1 MTTFPATMFPASAP
15 VGKGADFLNIMAQLG
30 NAYSN
35 SFQSSTQ
42 EIWLSSFR
50 IVQEHTARALVNA
63 SQECAAALAR
73 NAAEVG
79 QRSFS
84 DIVGANQQA
93 LTMFG
98 SAFTNAVMAGAAP
111 QNYLRLL
118 APA

>member
-1 MTTFPATMFPASAP
+1 MTTFPAFPAFAP
-15 VGKGADFLNIMAQLG
+15 DAKGAEFLNIMAQLG
-30 NAYSN
+30 NTYAS
-35 SFQSSTQ
+35 SFQSNAQDMWS
-42 EIWLSSFR
+42 SSFR
-50 IVQEHTARALVNA
+50 IIQEHAARALVNA

-73 NAAEVG
+73 NAAEIG

-93 LTMFG
+93 MTMMG
-98 SAFTNAVMAGAAP
+98 SAFTNAVMTGAAP